1 MILADKLII
10 DLSNL
15 NLISNKI
22 SKYLYRL
29 TKLTKNAQSIDTG
42 NDIEY
47 SAKQLLIFKS
57 KLLQLVSKESKKYQ
71 SDIFGNIIKSLNK
84 YRYVEM
90 MFSENYREITSI
102 RLVGKNRDK
111 TYNRYVLFNI
121 ENIFD
126 PTVINLLVNAE
137 EIIASIKRGSV
148 AKTKY
153 IQFLKNYFAP
163 FPLLHQLKQQDSNF
177 LENISLKYDNGQP
190 KTYEELMKQNI
201 ELNSLSFKTAIFDK
215 RKNSTSSVDGLSF
228 LKPEIDSILKK
239 LETAEQDNDPQ
250 ELINL
255 SQTYFLDKFKLPDV
269 TESIYEG
276 LSLDLNPYNSLLKL
290 SAIDIFKSIDSFP
303 PDIKKKIY
311 EVLRDPRNP
320 FNINKIFI
328 DLQEFI
334 NLKLNI
340 DGVVNT
346 GISVLLKESSLDI
359 ESMDLKDLAIKIT
372 EMRAPE
378 STSQKENLLREIN
391 TIIESLNEWLV
402 KIDNILDIVKNNLV
416 ISGFLGTVKVKT
428 NLESLKQDFGLI
440 KSKLDILRQADQNFA
455 NTSISIYD
463 TIQNTEYADL
473 CFNINQLIND
483 SNENTKHS
491 VKLSRAKKNIEITDF
506 FNSLKI
512 RFPQLYADIE
522 SRFNVTFPKC
532 DFLIVLKGLG
542 LLKFGWPKFE
552 IPRFKLP
559 NFDFD
564 INDLFFDFS
573 YIINSFILGGLS
585 CVLSN
590 TTKTLLEL
598 LGTLGKVEDFASE
611 NIFPLPQVSISNNT
625 SKFQA
630 AFSEEWLIYVEYVYK
645 LIVET
650 ERQRT
655 RPQVIRISGDIFK
668 NDGIKRK
675 IIARK
680 NLVPLE
686 LCAPG
691 DNIKN
696 IKIDKKTLKK
706 RKINSIQDALSL
718 SDIDSLLEKIKY
730 YNFSNTH
737 DYFKTPDSEDDIVID
752 VLRFIAKSLKETK
765 TLARPKLPL
774 SSREIIDITSIMVEQ
789 IESVL
794 EQDELN
800 SLLNGTYSEV
810 TAEIVRNIAKINFP
824 TLTYRVDPIKYFR
837 MLGKVIGNKN
847 TPKLDLTAP
856 LKNLGVKI

>member
-359 ESMDLKDLAIKIT
+359 ESMDLKDLAIKIINHILSLKNAVF
-372 EMRAPE
+372 MGFK
-378 STSQKENLLREIN
+378 TSNIKDEFKKFYLDTWSASDPNNRIDNDNSRLQPALLRPYGKWYKYFFGK
-391 TIIESLNEWLV
+391 TT
-402 KIDNILDIVKNNLV
+402 VKNYCYMGIFSIN
-416 ISGFLGTVKVKT
+416 
-428 NLESLKQDFGLI
+428 
-440 KSKLDILRQADQNFA
+440 KLDIIKHD
-455 NTSISIYD
+455 ISRY
-463 TIQNTEYADL
+463 T
-473 CFNINQLIND
+473 QL
-483 SNENTKHS
+483 
-491 VKLSRAKKNIEITDF
+491 
-506 FNSLKI
+506 
-512 RFPQLYADIE
+512 
-522 SRFNVTFPKC
+522 
-532 DFLIVLKGLG
+532 
-542 LLKFGWPKFE
+542 
-552 IPRFKLP
+552 
-559 NFDFD
+559 
-564 INDLFFDFS
+564 
-573 YIINSFILGGLS
+573 
-585 CVLSN
+585 
-590 TTKTLLEL
+590 
-598 LGTLGKVEDFASE
+598 
-611 NIFPLPQVSISNNT
+611 
-625 SKFQA
+625 
-630 AFSEEWLIYVEYVYK
+630 
-645 LIVET
+645 
-650 ERQRT
+650 
-655 RPQVIRISGDIFK
+655 
-668 NDGIKRK
+668 
-675 IIARK
+675 
-680 NLVPLE
+680 
-686 LCAPG
+686 
-691 DNIKN
+691 
-696 IKIDKKTLKK
+696 
-706 RKINSIQDALSL
+706 
-718 SDIDSLLEKIKY
+718 
-730 YNFSNTH
+730 
-737 DYFKTPDSEDDIVID
+737 
-752 VLRFIAKSLKETK
+752 
-765 TLARPKLPL
+765 
-774 SSREIIDITSIMVEQ
+774 
-789 IESVL
+789 
-794 EQDELN
+794 LN
-800 SLLNGTYSEV
+800 SVSTHSNPEV
-810 TAEIVRNIAKINFP
+810 GHYIERSWAAIFH
-824 TLTYRVDPIKYFR
+824 
-837 MLGKVIGNKN
+837 
-847 TPKLDLTAP
+847 P
-856 LKNLGVKI
+856 LVATKFVQI